1 MNLFNSLLAL
11 SACFLLTQSW
21 NGTVSA
27 EEVSVVARDV
37 RLNGSNTMKEGASGE
52 YSALKRYIEEKQK
65 YERQL
70 KEYRSQVQEFE
81 QRNRTYQQE
90 KRGNELL
97 RELYKL
103 SVGSN

>member
-1 MNLFNSLLAL
+1 MKSTNSLLAL
-11 SACFLLTQSW
+11 SACILLAQSW
-21 NGTVSA
+21 NGIVRA
-27 EEVSVVARDV
+27 EEANTVARDD

-81 QRNRTYQQE
+81 QRNRSYQQE
-90 KRGNELL
+90 KRGHELL

-103 SVGSN
+103 SHGSN